1 VPIVDAIAVQQPN
14 GDLEIVLVNKDP
26 EEPQSVVIESP
37 TFGGSLQVVSAEVL
51 SGDETLMNTPLAPN
65 RVKFE
70 PLKEAV
76 QISGPSLQL
85 EIEPSSVTCLVLR
98 GV

>member
-1 VPIVDAIAVQQPN
+1 M
-14 GDLEIVLVNKDP
+14 
-26 EEPQSVVIESP
+26 
-37 TFGGSLQVVSAEVL
+37 VSAEVL